1 MRASA
6 LSHHEKCTSL
16 YTFHGE
22 FRQRRNIASDGT
34 SGIRAASETSIQ
46 RIRTNRDVRAYKQ

>member
-1 MRASA
+1 MASFA
-6 LSHHEKCTSL
+6 LT
-16 YTFHGE
+16 
-22 FRQRRNIASDGT
+22 RNIASDGT